1 MGINDKKKKKKGL
14 GRAPEAIPYTDDNMK
29 HVAWCMNNSIVVGFS
44 QIWASEDDWTIDIK
58 INNKSSVDPNTYTG
72 EEVMAKVYEYY
83 KYYYDK
89 YEKLILQRRL
99 CFYLFLK

>member
-14 GRAPEAIPYTDDNMK
+14 CRAPESIPYTDDNMK

-44 QIWASEDDWTIDIK
+44 PIWDTQDDWTIDIK
-58 INNKSSVDPNTYTG
+58 INNKSSVDPNTDSG

-89 YEKLILQRRL
+89 YEK
-99 CFYLFLK
+99 

>member
-14 GRAPEAIPYTDDNMK
+14 GRAPESIPYTDDNMK
-29 HVAWCMNNSIVVGFS
+29 HVAWCMKNSIVVGFS
-44 QIWASEDDWTIDIK
+44 PIWDTQDDWTIDIK
-58 INNKSSVDPNTYTG
+58 INNKSSVDPNTYNG

-89 YEKLILQRRL
+89 YEK
-99 CFYLFLK
+99 

>member
-1 MGINDKKKKKKGL
+1 MGINDKKRKKKVL

-44 QIWASEDDWTIDIK
+44 PIWDTQDDWTIDIK
-58 INNKSSVDPNTYTG
+58 INSKSCVDPNTYSG

-89 YEKLILQRRL
+89 YEK
-99 CFYLFLK
+99 

>member
-1 MGINDKKKKKKGL
+1 MGINDKKRKKKVL
-14 GRAPEAIPYTDDNMK
+14 GRSPEPIPYTDDNMK

-44 QIWASEDDWTIDIK
+44 PIWNSEDDWTIDIK
-58 INNKSSVDPNTYTG
+58 INNKSSVDPNTYNG

-89 YEKLILQRRL
+89 YEK
-99 CFYLFLK
+99 

>member
-1 MGINDKKKKKKGL
+1 MGINDNKRKKKVL

-44 QIWASEDDWTIDIK
+44 PIWDSEDDWNIDIK

-89 YEKLILQRRL
+89 YEK
-99 CFYLFLK
+99 

>member
-14 GRAPEAIPYTDDNMK
+14 GRAPESISYTDENMK
-29 HVAWCMNNSIVVGFS
+29 HVAWCMNNSIVVGFYA
-44 QIWASEDDWTIDIK
+44 IWDWEDDWTIDIK
-58 INNKSSVDPNTYTG
+58 INNKSSVDPNIYNG

-89 YEKLILQRRL
+89 YEK
-99 CFYLFLK
+99 

>member
-1 MGINDKKKKKKGL
+1 MPRKKDVMGQYMPSEKD
-14 GRAPEAIPYTDDNMK
+14 REAY
-29 HVAWCMNNSIVVGFS
+29 AWCMNNSIVVGFS
-44 QIWASEDDWTIDIK
+44 PIWASEDDWTIDIK

-89 YEKLILQRRL
+89 YEK
-99 CFYLFLK
+99 

>member
-1 MGINDKKKKKKGL
+1 MGINDKKKRKKKAL

-29 HVAWCMNNSIVVGFS
+29 HVSWCMNNSIVVGFS
-44 QIWASEDDWTIDIK
+44 PIWDSQDDWTIDIK
-58 INNKSSVDPNTYTG
+58 INNKSSVDPNTYNG

-89 YEKLILQRRL
+89 YEK
-99 CFYLFLK
+99 